1 MKGLTIIFTIF
12 INSVLFSI
20 YSVVDPAGAAL
31 LQKLFDSHYA
41 KLLGIANQILRNH
54 ADAEEAVSDAYF
66 KVWQNLDEFEGLSE
80 VDTIKLLTVIA
91 KNSARD
97 RQRKNNAKKNQK
109 DSLVYEEDDI
119 LKEFD
124 IPDMDS
130 NPEFLTI
137 TQERVEKVTEYI
149 DALPEPDH
157 TIFILKFKFR
167 QQSSEIAKQL
177 GMTRSQV
184 DNRVSRARVQLR
196 EDLKE
201 WKL

>member
-66 KVWQNLDEFEGLSE
+66 KVWQNLDKFEGLSE

>member
-20 YSVVDPAGAAL
+20 YSAVDPVGAAL
-31 LQKLFDSHYA
+31 LQKLFDCHYA

-66 KVWQNLDEFEGLSE
+66 KVWRHLDEFEALSE
-80 VDTIKLLTVIA
+80 VDTIMKLTVIT

-109 DSLVYEEDDI
+109 DSLVYEEDDT

>member
-12 INSVLFSI
+12 INSVFFSI

-66 KVWQNLDEFEGLSE
+66 KVWQNLDKFEGLSE

-97 RQRKNNAKKNQK
+97 HQRKNNTKKNQK

>member
-1 MKGLTIIFTIF
+1 MKGLTIIFSIF

-66 KVWQNLDEFEGLSE
+66 KVWQNLDKFEGLSE

-119 LKEFD
+119 LMEFD

-157 TIFILKFKFR
+157 TIYILKFKFR

-184 DNRVSRARVQLR
+184 DNRVSRTRVQLR
-196 EDLKE
+196 EDFKE